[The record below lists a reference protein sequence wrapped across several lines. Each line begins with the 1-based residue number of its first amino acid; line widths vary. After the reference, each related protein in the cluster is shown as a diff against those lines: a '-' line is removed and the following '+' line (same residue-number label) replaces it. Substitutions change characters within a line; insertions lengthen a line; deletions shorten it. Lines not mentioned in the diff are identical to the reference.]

1 MLLSEDGSNG
11 IDSEQNT
18 LCPVIHNGSS
28 TFNLAPEN
36 ADQEHKHDIELQLHL
51 KQQQQQQEKEAEEEK
66 RRRQQQQERELSL
79 NNQVRKGYS
88 LDYFDQFNNVHNGI
102 NNYQASVLIIDI
114 YNLILC
120 SLVNNNLVKQASILK
135 LSSKQLICLIR

>member
-1 MLLSEDGSNG
+1 MARCTTNFFHSQSQPQHHQHHHQRYQTLSQQQNKLLLSEDGSNG

-51 KQQQQQQEKEAEEEK
+51 KQQQQQQEKRGGETSSTTTA
-66 RRRQQQQERELSL
+66 
-79 NNQVRKGYS
+79 RKG
-88 LDYFDQFNNVHNGI
+88 
-102 NNYQASVLIIDI
+102 II
-114 YNLILC
+114 
-120 SLVNNNLVKQASILK
+120 KQSGEERVFFRLF
-135 LSSKQLICLIR
+135 

>member
-51 KQQQQQQEKEAEEEK
+51 KQQQQQQEKSRGGETSSTTTA
-66 RRRQQQQERELSL
+66 
-79 NNQVRKGYS
+79 RKG
-88 LDYFDQFNNVHNGI
+88 
-102 NNYQASVLIIDI
+102 III
-114 YNLILC
+114 
-120 SLVNNNLVKQASILK
+120 KQSGEERVFFRLF
-135 LSSKQLICLIR
+135 

>member
-51 KQQQQQQEKEAEEEK
+51 KQQQQQEKAEEEK
-66 RRRQQQQERELSL
+66 RRRQQQQER
-79 NNQVRKGYS
+79 
-88 LDYFDQFNNVHNGI
+88 
-102 NNYQASVLIIDI
+102 NYH
-114 YNLILC
+114 
-120 SLVNNNLVKQASILK
+120 
-135 LSSKQLICLIR
+135 

>member
-1 MLLSEDGSNG
+1 M
-11 IDSEQNT
+11 
-18 LCPVIHNGSS
+18 
-28 TFNLAPEN
+28 APEN

-51 KQQQQQQEKEAEEEK
+51 KATTATRKKEAEEEK
-66 RRRQQQQERELSL
+66 RRRQQQQGELSL

-114 YNLILC
+114 YT
-120 SLVNNNLVKQASILK
+120 
-135 LSSKQLICLIR
+135 